1 LTSRIHTADAED
13 RDRLW
18 PAVSAEHL
26 FSSLDAFRAH
36 HAEAPWR
43 LRVTDRGE
51 AALLGPWREHLR
63 VLAMRSVWGTDNAV
77 PAFVADALEQA
88 GAHGFASVLS
98 PLLPDVLLRSYLAS
112 GMRIQQRVVV
122 IQGHPE
128 LVLPA
133 WPPLGVV
140 IRAGRRAD
148 LAAVSRLDSQCFEAF
163 WGYAPCELAAL
174 IAGERLAVAQASG
187 GAIIG
192 YTLATVSRGAGTLAR
207 LAVAPHARRAGIG
220 SALLA
225 EAAAWALN
233 AGAVTLA
240 LCTQE
245 ENMASRAL
253 YAGAGLVEVDERY
266 AMAVVE
272 VDQEGRA

>member
-1 LTSRIHTADAED
+1 MHVHTANAEEC
-13 RDRLW
+13 DRLW

-26 FSSLDAFRAH
+26 FGSLDEFRAH
-36 HAEAPWR
+36 HAETGWR

-63 VLAMRSVWGTDNAV
+63 VLAMRSVWGAERVV

-88 GAHGFASVLS
+88 AEHGFATVLS
-98 PLLPDVLLRSYLAS
+98 PLLPDVLLRGYLAS
-112 GMRIQQRVVV
+112 GMRVQQRVVV

-140 IRAGRRAD
+140 VRPGTGAD
-148 LAAVSRLDSQCFEAF
+148 LAAVSKLDAECFDEF
-163 WGYAPCELAAL
+163 WGYAPCELGKL

-225 EAAAWALN
+225 EAAAWALDS
-233 AGAVTLA
+233 GAVTLA

-245 ENMASRAL
+245 GNMASRAL

-272 VDQEGRA
+272 ADQEGRA